1 MFDIL
6 DEFLNN
12 LHQESLKDC
21 SILLLLDHNSN
32 MQDLVDLSINSIKR
46 IKKKLF
52 IPLEC
57 APEVAKLRK

>member
-12 LHQESLKDC
+12 LHEESLKDC
-21 SILLLLDHNSN
+21 SILLLLNHNSN

-46 IKKKLF
+46 IKK
-52 IPLEC
+52 IIYTS
-57 APEVAKLRK
+57 